1 MSIAIDRSAH
11 SPLSA
16 SSARSLSRRRGLGLL
31 LVLGALPL
39 VGLTS
44 CASLSQITVDVQRFG
59 AWPAGRPAGSY
70 ALERLPSQQQR
81 SPAQQRLEAAAQA
94 ALERAGFRLTADAAS
109 ADVLVQLGLREGRM
123 VDPWADFYWGGR
135 LGAWRGPGPVGLRR
149 APGVGWGG
157 SVGFGWPAQ
166 PTYEVREVALLLRD
180 RITREPLIE
189 AHVRHEA
196 RVLGDEALPALFD
209 AALAGFP
216 QWTAGEQR
224 VNVALPAAPTP
235 AAAAASAASAVT
247 R

>member
-1 MSIAIDRSAH
+1 MSIAIDRSPH
-11 SPLSA
+11 SPDC
-16 SSARSLSRRRGLGLL
+16 ARSLSRRRSLGLL
-31 LVLGALPL
+31 LVLGAVPL
-39 VGLTS
+39 VGLTG

-59 AWPAGRPAGSY
+59 AWPAGRPAGRY
-70 ALERLPSQQQR
+70 ALERLPSQQSR

-94 ALERAGFRLTADAAS
+94 ALERVGFRLTADAAS

-135 LGAWRGPGPVGLRR
+135 LGVWRGPGPVGLRR

-224 VNVALPAAPTP
+224 VSVPLQPVS
-235 AAAAASAASAVT
+235 AAAASAPASAPASAAP